1 MKTVT
6 KSVLI
11 WYSPEEMFNL
21 VTDVASYP
29 QFLPWC
35 DRASVQSRDDTGM
48 IAQVGI
54 SFSGIR
60 QSFTTRNTHVP
71 GREVHM
77 QLIDGPFS
85 QLEGQWKFQSVGEGD
100 QRACRIEFEL
110 RYGFSNIALA
120 TLVGPVFDRIAGS
133 MVDAFVKRA
142 EEVYAS

>member
-48 IAQVGI
+48 TAQVGI

-85 QLEGQWKFQSVGEGD
+85 QLEGQWKFQPVGEGD

-120 TLVGPVFDRIAGS
+120 TLIGPVFDRIAGS

-142 EEVYAS
+142 EEVYGG

>member
-48 IAQVGI
+48 TAQVGI

-85 QLEGQWKFQSVGEGD
+85 QLEGQWKFQPVGEGD

-120 TLVGPVFDRIAGS
+120 TLIGPVFDRIAGS

-142 EEVYAS
+142 EQVYGG

>member
-11 WYSPEEMFNL
+11 WYSPEEMFGL
-21 VTDVASYP
+21 VTDVARYP

-35 DRASVQSRDDTGM
+35 DRASVVSEDATGM
-48 IAQVGI
+48 TAQVGI

-85 QLEGQWKFQSVGEGD
+85 QLEGQWKFLPVGEGD

-120 TLVGPVFDRIAGS
+120 TLIGPVFDRIAGS

-142 EEVYAS
+142 DEVYGG

>member
-35 DRASVQSRDDTGM
+35 DRASVQARDDTGM
-48 IAQVGI
+48 TAQVGI
-54 SFSGIR
+54 SFGGIR

-85 QLEGQWKFQSVGEGD
+85 QLEGQWKFQPVGEGD

-120 TLVGPVFDRIAGS
+120 TLIGPVFDRIAGS

-142 EEVYAS
+142 EEVYGG

>member
-11 WYSPEEMFNL
+11 WYSPEEMFGL
-21 VTDVASYP
+21 VTDVARYP

-35 DRASVQSRDDTGM
+35 DRASVISEDATGM
-48 IAQVGI
+48 TAQVGI

-85 QLEGQWKFQSVGEGD
+85 QLEGQWKFQPVGEGD

-120 TLVGPVFDRIAGS
+120 TLIGPVFDRIAGS

-142 EEVYAS
+142 DEVYGG

>member
-11 WYSPEEMFNL
+11 WYSPEEMFAL
-21 VTDVASYP
+21 VTDVAKYP

-35 DRASVQSRDDTGM
+35 DRASVQSEDETGM
-48 IAQVGI
+48 TAQVGI
-54 SFSGIR
+54 SISGIR

-85 QLEGQWKFQSVGEGD
+85 QLEGQWKFQPVGEGD

-120 TLVGPVFDRIAGS
+120 TLIGPVFDRIAGS

-142 EEVYAS
+142 DDVYAG

>member
-35 DRASVQSRDDTGM
+35 DRASVQSQDDTGM
-48 IAQVGI
+48 TAQVGI

-85 QLEGQWKFQSVGEGD
+85 QLEGQWKFQPVGEGD

-120 TLVGPVFDRIAGS
+120 TLIGPVFDRIAGS

-142 EEVYAS
+142 EEVYGG

>member
-11 WYSPEEMFNL
+11 WYSPEEMFAL
-21 VTDVASYP
+21 VTDVAKYP

-35 DRASVQSRDDTGM
+35 DRASVQAQDDTGM
-48 IAQVGI
+48 TAQVGI
-54 SFSGIR
+54 SFGGIR

-85 QLEGQWKFQSVGEGD
+85 QLEGDWKFQPVGDGA

-120 TLVGPVFDRIAGS
+120 TLIGPVFDRIAGS

-142 EEVYAS
+142 DDVYTS

>member
-1 MKTVT
+1 MKTVN

-11 WYSPEEMFNL
+11 WYSPEEMFKL
-21 VTDVASYP
+21 VTAVDQYP

-35 DRASVQSRDDTGM
+35 DRASVQSEDETGM
-48 IAQVGI
+48 TAQVGI
-54 SFSGIR
+54 SISGIR

-85 QLEGQWKFQSVGEGD
+85 QLEGQWKFQPVGEGD

-120 TLVGPVFDRIAGS
+120 TLIGPVFDRIAGS

-142 EEVYAS
+142 DDVYAG

>member
-48 IAQVGI
+48 TAQVGI

-85 QLEGQWKFQSVGEGD
+85 QLEGQWKFLPVGEGD

-120 TLVGPVFDRIAGS
+120 TLIGPVFDRIAGS

-142 EEVYAS
+142 EEVYGG

>member
-11 WYSPEEMFNL
+11 WYSPEEMFAL
-21 VTDVASYP
+21 VTDVAKYP

-35 DRASVQSRDDTGM
+35 DRASVQSEDESGM
-48 IAQVGI
+48 TAQVGI
-54 SFSGIR
+54 SISGIR

-85 QLEGQWKFQSVGEGD
+85 QLEGQWKFQPVGEGD

-120 TLVGPVFDRIAGS
+120 TLIGPVFDRIAGS

-142 EEVYAS
+142 DDVYAG